1 MTKTIVVLDHHRQ
14 GSNSIDN
21 AVLSYIEPY
30 ASSTCEMVAEV
41 LQYIAD
47 DIRIKAVEADCMY
60 AGIMIDTNN
69 FVSRTEVYRGEFA
82 IAECPGKGIESP
94 TIVGAQAANELLNIA
109 GIRASFV
116 LTAYNGKVYLS
127 ARAIDEVNVQV
138 IAERL
143 GGGGHINV
151 AGAQFSDMEVEEVIG
166 MIKGTLDEMIE
177 GGDI

>member
-1 MTKTIVVLDHHRQ
+1 M
-14 GSNSIDN
+14 
-21 AVLSYIEPY
+21 
-30 ASSTCEMVAEV
+30 
-41 LQYIAD
+41 
-47 DIRIKAVEADCMY
+47 
-60 AGIMIDTNN
+60 
-69 FVSRTEVYRGEFA
+69 
-82 IAECPGKGIESP
+82 
-94 TIVGAQAANELLNIA
+94 
-109 GIRASFV
+109 
-116 LTAYNGKVYLS
+116 TAYNGKVYLS

>member
-1 MTKTIVVLDHHRQ
+1 MRR
-14 GSNSIDN
+14 
-21 AVLSYIEPY
+21 A
-30 ASSTCEMVAEV
+30 
-41 LQYIAD
+41 
-47 DIRIKAVEADCMY
+47 
-60 AGIMIDTNN
+60 
-69 FVSRTEVYRGEFA
+69 EVYRGEFA

>member
-1 MTKTIVVLDHHRQ
+1 M
-14 GSNSIDN
+14 
-21 AVLSYIEPY
+21 
-30 ASSTCEMVAEV
+30 
-41 LQYIAD
+41 
-47 DIRIKAVEADCMY
+47 
-60 AGIMIDTNN
+60 
-69 FVSRTEVYRGEFA
+69 
-82 IAECPGKGIESP
+82 
-94 TIVGAQAANELLNIA
+94 
-109 GIRASFV
+109 
-116 LTAYNGKVYLS
+116 YLS